1 MVAHNSL
8 ADSVLTTLEIG
19 PKTANTGTTNG
30 TGVDMQ
36 GWEGVMFVVAVGAIT
51 GSGKLDGYV
60 DMDDASNFGSAT
72 NVTGVNATG
81 SNVNAVL
88 TQVANANT
96 THIIDIY
103 RPTERYVRL
112 NLTASVNSVLHG
124 AVAIRYRRAGILPAT
139 QSAEK
144 LVRVRMN

>member
-51 GSGKLDGYV
+51 GSGKLDGYA
-60 DMDDASNFGSAT
+60 DMDDNSGFNSAT
-72 NVTGVNATG
+72 NITGVNATG

-112 NLTASVNSVLHG
+112 NLTASVNLVLHG
-124 AVAIRYRRAGILPAT
+124 AVAIRYRRAGILPAS
-139 QSAEK
+139 QSAEQ